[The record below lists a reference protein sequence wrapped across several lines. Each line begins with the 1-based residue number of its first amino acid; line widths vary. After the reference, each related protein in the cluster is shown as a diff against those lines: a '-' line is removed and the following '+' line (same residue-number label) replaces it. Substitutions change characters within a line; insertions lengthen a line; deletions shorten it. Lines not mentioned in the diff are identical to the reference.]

1 MRAMGEQGTLFGD
14 AEESVLFFDGGSRG
28 NPGPAAWGYT
38 LTDPHGETL
47 AAMGRAIGT
56 ATNNVAEYGGLIA
69 GLARARELGVTHLLV
84 HGDSKL
90 VIEQMKGA
98 WRVKAPGLQPLHTD
112 ARAVARQFDVIR
124 FEHVRRA
131 GNAEADRLLNAAL
144 DEATRAS

>member
-1 MRAMGEQGTLFGD
+1 MSDQGTLFGD
-14 AEESVLFFDGGSRG
+14 ADESVLFFDGGSRG

-38 LTDPHGETL
+38 IADPQGETV

-56 ATNNVAEYGGLIA
+56 ATNNEAEYGGLIA
-69 GLARARELGVTHLLV
+69 GLGRARELGITHLRV

-90 VIEQMKGA
+90 VIEQMRGA
-98 WRVKAPGLQPLHTD
+98 WRVKAPGLQPLHEN
-112 ARAVARQFDVIR
+112 ARGLARQFTVIR

-144 DEATRAS
+144 DEAVRAS